1 MMRKRTRGY
10 LKSISLKKQ
19 KLKYVTIEDL
29 PNEMLEKIFAYLNIR
44 SRGNCAQMSQRFRS
58 VILDLSQKDV
68 PDQDWD
74 PYQDWDTVIANDSQV
89 PASKVYFA
97 LSVGCKT
104 LHLRHSLLVS
114 YFVDYGNM
122 DY

>member
-1 MMRKRTRGY
+1 MRRKRTRGY

-19 KLKYVTIEDL
+19 KLKSVSIEDL

-58 VILDLSQKDV
+58 VILDLSQKDNIF
-68 PDQDWD
+68 PDQDWE
-74 PYQDWDTVIANDSQV
+74 TVIESNSRV

-104 LHLRHSLLVS
+104 LHLRHCLLVS

>member
-19 KLKYVTIEDL
+19 KQNSVTIEDL
-29 PNEMLEKIFAYLNIR
+29 PNEMLEKIFAYLNIK
-44 SRGNCAQMSQRFRS
+44 SQADCAQMSQRFRS
-58 VILDLSQKDV
+58 VILDLYQN
-68 PDQDWD
+68 QDWE
-74 PYQDWDTVIANDSQV
+74 TLIANDSRV
-89 PASKVYFA
+89 SAITVYFA

-104 LHLRHSLLVS
+104 LHLRHSKLVS
-114 YFVDYGNM
+114 YYVDYGNM